1 MKKTLLTLAAAAAL
15 AAAVTPAAVAN
26 QPGVNVGSLVCNM
39 SGSVGMIIT
48 SQQSMNCTFESA
60 AGRKEY
66 YTGLIQNFGLDLG
79 ATTGGTMAWAVFA
92 PGQVSEHALSG
103 SYAGAGA
110 QVTAGVGLGAN
121 VLLGGSS
128 QQIALQPVSVETSAG
143 LNLAVGVAK
152 LQLSPMKQ

>member
-1 MKKTLLTLAAAAAL
+1 MKKHFLTVAAAAGLAL
-15 AAAVTPAAVAN
+15 AAASAEAN
-26 QPGVNVGSLVCNM
+26 EPGVNIGSLVCNL

-79 ATTGGTMAWAVFA
+79 ATSGGTMAWAVFA
-92 PGQVSEHALSG
+92 PGQVGQHALSG
-103 SYAGAGA
+103 TYAGAGA

-121 VLLGGSS
+121 VLLGGSD

-143 LNLAVGVAK
+143 LNLAIGVAK